1 MIDPATTARL
11 GAASLVAL
19 ALAGCE
25 RDGGAGPAYPSAPAP
40 APSSVPEPA
49 NVAPT
54 PIAPPAD
61 LASRPPVEPPAPGA
75 PGGLPDDRTPVSEAP
90 FTAESAQGAA
100 DVLQTYFALIGEQKF
115 TEAYRLWGEDG
126 AASGR
131 SEADFVTGFEAYR
144 TYNAQIGAPGRVE
157 GAAGSLYVE
166 VPVVIYGRRMT
177 GEEVRQHGTAQ
188 LRRVHDVP
196 GSTPE
201 QRRWRIVKLD
211 LQPSPAR

>member
-25 RDGGAGPAYPSAPAP
+25 RDGGAGPAHPSAPAP

-61 LASRPPVEPPAPGA
+61 LASLPPVEPPAPGT

-90 FTAESAQGAA
+90 FTADSAQGAA
-100 DVLQTYFALIGEQKF
+100 NVVQTYFALIGERKF
-115 TEAYRLWGEDG
+115 AEAYRLWGEGG
-126 AASGR
+126 AASGQ
-131 SEADFVTGFEAYR
+131 SEADFVRSFAAYQS
-144 TYNAQIGAPGRVE
+144 YNAQIGAPGQIE
-157 GAAGSLYVE
+157 GAAGSL
-166 VPVVIYGRRMT
+166 
-177 GEEVRQHGTAQ
+177 
-188 LRRVHDVP
+188 
-196 GSTPE
+196 
-201 QRRWRIVKLD
+201 
-211 LQPSPAR
+211 